1 MTKNNQKT
9 GMPHRAANNS
19 NTSATAPDKPPK
31 LTADSYIA
39 AAQSP
44 ATKRA
49 YANDVRRFVNNGGS
63 IPATPQQVMQ
73 YLADIADTLA
83 VASIERYLIAI
94 HKAHTDKGLPSPVDD
109 PQVKRTMQGI
119 RRTIGTRQ
127 RQVRAI
133 VKDDILEM
141 LVMVDKQKPFRAAR
155 DKALLLIGFAGAF
168 RRSELVA
175 LQCADITEL
184 DNGIEILLRH
194 SKTDQE
200 MAGRTVFIPHA
211 TTETRCPCRAL
222 KDWTALAGIEH
233 GYLFR
238 AVNRHDQVSDK
249 PLTAQ
254 SVALIVKAAVR
265 GVGGDPSIVAG
276 HSLRAGY
283 VTTAAMVGMASHLI
297 RQTTGHTS
305 DATVSKYVRPLL
317 KRKIPSLL

>member
-1 MTKNNQKT
+1 MT
-9 GMPHRAANNS
+9 
-19 NTSATAPDKPPK
+19 
-31 LTADSYIA
+31 
-39 AAQSP
+39 
-44 ATKRA
+44 

-73 YLADIADTLA
+73 YLAEIADTLA

-94 HKAHTDKGLPSPVDD
+94 HKAHTDKGLSSLVDD

-119 RRTIGTRQ
+119 RRTVGTRQ

-168 RRSELVA
+168 RRSELVS
-175 LQCADITEL
+175 LQCADVTEL

-194 SKTDQE
+194 IKTDQE

-211 TTETRCPCRAL
+211 TGARCPCRAL
-222 KDWTALAGIEH
+222 ADWKTLAGIEQ

-254 SVALIVKAAVR
+254 SVALVVKAAVR

-283 VTTAAMVGMASHLI
+283 VTTAAMVGMASHVI

-305 DATVSKYVRPLL
+305 DATVGKYVRPLL